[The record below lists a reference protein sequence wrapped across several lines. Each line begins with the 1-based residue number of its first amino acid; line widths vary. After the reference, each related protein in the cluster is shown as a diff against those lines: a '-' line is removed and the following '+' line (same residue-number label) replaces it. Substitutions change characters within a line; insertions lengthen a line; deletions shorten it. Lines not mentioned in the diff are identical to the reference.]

1 MNITEPSS
9 HSDSDKVDKNI
20 PIIAPINCFKVHF
33 SKQNI
38 SLLRLNYIYVFVVLY
53 LYIELLMILL
63 LNRLSKSQILMHI
76 FMSCRNLSIMISM
89 DIGCKYLYLL
99 F

>member
-9 HSDSDKVDKNI
+9 HSDSDKVHKNT
-20 PIIAPINCFKVHF
+20 PIAHINCFKVHF

-63 LNRLSKSQILMHI
+63 LNRLSKSQILIHI